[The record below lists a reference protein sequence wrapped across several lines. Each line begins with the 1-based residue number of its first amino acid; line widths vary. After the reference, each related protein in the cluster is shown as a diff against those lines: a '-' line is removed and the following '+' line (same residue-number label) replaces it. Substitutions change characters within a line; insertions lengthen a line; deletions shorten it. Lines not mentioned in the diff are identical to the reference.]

1 MAKPARTTVTSDLPA
16 FQRYQYAFTAHI
28 RDPRAAPMPK
38 GVPPARMRVYNELLF
53 NNLEGFLL
61 ACFPVCR
68 KLLGAR
74 SWKRLVRAF
83 FAQHRCRTPLFRQI
97 PEEFVQ
103 WLSGT
108 PVEMPAWL
116 PHLAHYEW
124 VELAVDTSPAAADAQ
139 RIDPAGDLLDERPVL
154 NPASMLVTYPY
165 AVHRIGPR
173 MRPERPDDAPTHIL
187 VFRDLGERVRFIVL
201 NPVSARLIALLGT
214 CEATGR
220 AALTRIAQELD
231 HPDPNAVI
239 AGGLQVL
246 RELRAQDAVLGSARP
261 DQL

>member
-1 MAKPARTTVTSDLPA
+1 LAQLPE

-38 GVPPARMRVYNELLF
+38 GVPRARMRVYNELLF

-68 KLLGAR
+68 KVLGAR
-74 SWKRLVRAF
+74 FWKRLVRAF

-103 WLSGT
+103 WLSGS

-124 VELAVDTSPAAADAQ
+124 VELAVDTSPAMAEAEG
-139 RIDPAGDLLDERPVL
+139 IDPAGDLLDARPVL
-154 NPASMLVTYPY
+154 NPASMLVAYPY

-173 MRPERPDDAPTHIL
+173 MRPERPDDSPTQIL
-187 VFRDLGERVRFIVL
+187 VFRDLGDRVRFIVL
-201 NPVSARLIALLGT
+201 NPVSARLIALVGT
-214 CEATGR
+214 GEVTGR
-220 AALTRIAQELD
+220 AALMRIAQELR
-231 HPDPNAVI
+231 HPDPDAVL

-246 RELRAQDAVLGSARP
+246 RELRAQDAVLGSARRDRP
-261 DQL
+261 